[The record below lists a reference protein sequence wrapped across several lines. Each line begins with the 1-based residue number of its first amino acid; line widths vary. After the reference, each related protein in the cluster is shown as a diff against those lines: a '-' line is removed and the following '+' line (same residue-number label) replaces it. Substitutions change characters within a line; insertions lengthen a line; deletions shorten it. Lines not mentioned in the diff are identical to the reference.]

1 MAGLLVAFAS
11 EHDLRSAL
19 VRLRAASLGEIETY
33 TPKPL
38 EAGTSMVPSL
48 VLAGGVMGAVAS
60 FCLQS
65 FATTVAYPLNVGGR
79 PDLSWPSFV
88 PIAFENGVLVAV
100 LAGFFG
106 YLAVNRLP
114 RLYDP
119 VDECA
124 ALRRALRDHWCL
136 AISTEHPERVRA
148 LLHDTP
154 ALAIEALP

>member
-11 EHDLRSAL
+11 EHELRVAL
-19 VRLRAASLGEIETY
+19 ARLRAASLGEIETY

-38 EAGTSMVPSL
+38 EAGTSIVPSL
-48 VLAGGVMGAVAS
+48 VLAGGVLGAIAS

-65 FATTVAYPLNVGGR
+65 YATTVAYPLNVGGR
-79 PDLSWPSFV
+79 PDLSWPSFI

-100 LAGFFG
+100 LAGFIG

-119 VDECA
+119 IDECA
-124 ALRRALRDHWCL
+124 AMRRAMRDHWCL
-136 AISTEHPERVRA
+136 AIRTEHPERVCA
-148 LLHDTP
+148 VLGDASP
-154 ALAIEALP
+154 LAVEALP

>member
-1 MAGLLVAFAS
+1 MAGLLLAFAS
-11 EHDLRSAL
+11 EPELRIAL
-19 VRLRAASLGEIETY
+19 ARLRTASLGEIETY

-38 EAGTSMVPSL
+38 DAGTSIVPSL
-48 VLAGGVMGAVAS
+48 VLLGGVLGTVAS

-65 FATTVAYPLNVGGR
+65 YATTIAYPLDIGGR
-79 PDLSWPSFV
+79 PDLSWPSFI

-100 LAGFFG
+100 LAGFVG

-124 ALRRALRDHWCL
+124 ALRRAMRDHWCL
-136 AISTEHPERVRA
+136 AIHTTQPDRVRA
-148 LLHDTP
+148 LLRDVSP
-154 ALAIEALP
+154 LAIEPLP

>member
-1 MAGLLVAFAS
+1 MTGLMLAFAS
-11 EHDLRSAL
+11 EHKLRAAL
-19 VRLRAASLGEIETY
+19 ARLRAASLGEMETY

-38 EAGTSMVPSL
+38 EAGTSIVPSL
-48 VLAGGVMGAVAS
+48 VLVGGVLGAVAS

-65 FATTVAYPLNVGGR
+65 YATTIAYPLNIGGR
-79 PDLSWPSFV
+79 PNLSWPSFI

-124 ALRRALRDHWCL
+124 ALRRAMRDHWCL
-136 AISTEHPERVRA
+136 SIHTTQPDRVRA
-148 LLHDTP
+148 LLRDVTP
-154 ALAIEALP
+154 LAVEPLP

>member
-11 EHDLRSAL
+11 EHELRAAL
-19 VRLRAASLGEIETY
+19 DRLHAASLGEIETY
-33 TPKPL
+33 TPRPI
-38 EAGTSMVPSL
+38 ETGTSIVPSL
-48 VLAGGVMGAVAS
+48 VLAGGVLGTIAS

-65 FATTVAYPLNVGGR
+65 YATTIAYPLNVGGR
-79 PDLSWPSFV
+79 PDLSWPSFI

-100 LAGFFG
+100 LVGFIG

-124 ALRRALRDHWCL
+124 ALRRAMRDHWCL
-136 AISTEHPERVRA
+136 SISTEHPERVRA
-148 LLHDTP
+148 LLHDAPPLTV
-154 ALAIEALP
+154 EALP

>member
-1 MAGLLVAFAS
+1 MAGLLLAFAS
-11 EHDLRSAL
+11 EPELRAAL
-19 VRLRAASLGEIETY
+19 ARLRAASLGEVQTY

-38 EAGTSMVPSL
+38 EAGPSIVPSL
-48 VLAGGVMGAVAS
+48 VLIGGVLGAVAS

-65 FATTVAYPLNVGGR
+65 YATTIAYPLNIGGR
-79 PDLSWPSFV
+79 PNLSWPSFI

-100 LAGFFG
+100 LAGFVG

-124 ALRRALRDHWCL
+124 ALRRAMRDHWCV
-136 AISTEHPERVRA
+136 AIHTEHPDRVHA
-148 LLHDTP
+148 LLRDTP
-154 ALAIEALP
+154 PLTIESLP